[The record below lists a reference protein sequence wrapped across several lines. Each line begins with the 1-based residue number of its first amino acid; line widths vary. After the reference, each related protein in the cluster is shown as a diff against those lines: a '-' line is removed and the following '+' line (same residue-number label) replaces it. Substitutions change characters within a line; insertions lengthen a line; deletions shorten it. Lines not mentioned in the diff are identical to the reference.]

1 MTRMYKKGIFAQIYK
16 EAPAQIPERR
26 DGKGMVIRE
35 LDLLQRIKRA
45 GCRRV
50 DRRVESRLAGDLCP
64 TFERMN
70 EQECPSNTTKRG
82 LSQRS

>member
-1 MTRMYKKGIFAQIYK
+1 MTRMYKKGIFAQTYK

-45 GCRRV
+45 GCTECGPESGITVGGGSMPDFRTNERTRR
-50 DRRVESRLAGDLCP
+50 A
-64 TFERMN
+64 
-70 EQECPSNTTKRG
+70 
-82 LSQRS
+82 SQ